1 MALGYSDD
9 LRVRVIEGVESGE
22 SRRAAARRLRVGA
35 SSAIRWMQRF
45 NQTGSFSALRGKR
58 KPRSPLAAH
67 RQWLLDLVKTEP
79 DATLGEINAR
89 LFDVHALQSSASAV
103 CRFFL
108 REGISFKKNRARQR
122 TGTP

>member
-22 SRRAAARRLRVGA
+22 SRRAAARRLRVAA

-45 NQTGSFSALRGKR
+45 DKTGSFSALRGKR

-67 RQWLLDLVKTEP
+67 SQWLLDVVKTEP
-79 DATLGEINAR
+79 DATLDEIAAR
-89 LFDVHALQSSASAV
+89 LFAVHGLQSSASAV
-103 CRFFL
+103 CRFYL
-108 REGISFKKNRARQR
+108 RAGISFKKNRARQR
-122 TGTP
+122 TGTS